1 MNIPVEII
9 SYWLYYKI
17 IAPMLISKKK
27 KMFDELWNIDTY
39 KKIDQWLR
47 I

>member
-17 IAPMLISKKK
+17 IEPMLISKK

>member
-1 MNIPVEII
+1 
-9 SYWLYYKI
+9 
-17 IAPMLISKKK
+17 MLISKKKK